1 MVTLFEKIMLLCN
14 KPNIKGGYLM
24 KKLLVVFLLIF
35 AVSCTK
41 TYTRPSEEEMKPAE
55 EMKEEVMKV
64 EEEAP
69 EEIAYTGEDVI
80 GERDLSPA
88 EVEEIA
94 KTVFSDIY
102 FAYDKYNIL
111 PDARPMLD
119 QVATFMG
126 ENSGY
131 NVVIE
136 GHCDERGTNEYNL
149 ALGERRAKSTK
160 NYLVSLGVQ
169 SARISTV
176 TFGEE
181 KPLCMDQNET
191 CWQSNRR
198 AHFVVT
204 GRR

>member
-1 MVTLFEKIMLLCN
+1 
-14 KPNIKGGYLM
+14 M
-24 KKLLVVFLLIF
+24 KKLCVVFLLLF
-35 AVSCTK
+35 AVGCTK

-55 EMKEEVMKV
+55 EIKEEVMQV

-69 EEIAYTGEDVI
+69 EEIAYAREEEI

-88 EVEEIA
+88 EVAEVA
-94 KTVFSDIY
+94 KTVFSDIH
-102 FAYDKYNIL
+102 FDYDKYNIR

-119 QVATFMG
+119 QVASFMS
-126 ENSGY
+126 ENGDY
-131 NVVIE
+131 NVVVE

-160 NYLVSLGVQ
+160 NYLVSLGIS
-169 SARISTV
+169 SARVTTA

-181 KPLCMDQNET
+181 KPLCMERTET

>member
-1 MVTLFEKIMLLCN
+1 MVAIFEKIILLCN
-14 KPNIKGGYLM
+14 IPNIKGGYLM
-24 KKLLVVFLLIF
+24 KKLVAVCLLIF

-41 TYTRPSEEEMKPAE
+41 TYTRPSEEEVKPPKE
-55 EMKEEVMKV
+55 IQEEVMKV

-69 EEIAYTGEDVI
+69 EEIAYARDEQI

-88 EVEEIA
+88 EVAEVA
-94 KTVFSDIY
+94 KMVFSDIH
-102 FAYDKYNIL
+102 FDYDKYNIR

-119 QVATFMG
+119 QVASFMS
-126 ENSGY
+126 ENGDY
-131 NVVIE
+131 NIVIE

-160 NYLVSLGVQ
+160 NYLVSLGV
-169 SARISTV
+169 SSPRISTV

-181 KPLCMDQNET
+181 KPLCTDTSET

>member
-1 MVTLFEKIMLLCN
+1 
-14 KPNIKGGYLM
+14 M
-24 KKLLVVFLLIF
+24 KKLFVVFLLVF

-41 TYTRPSEEEMKPAE
+41 TYTRPSEEEVKPAE
-55 EMKEEVMKV
+55 EIKEEVMKV
-64 EEEAP
+64 EEEAA
-69 EEIAYTGEDVI
+69 EDIAYSRDEDI

-88 EVEEIA
+88 EVEEMA
-94 KTVFSDIY
+94 KTVFSDIH
-102 FAYDKYNIL
+102 FDYDKYNIR

-119 QVATFMG
+119 QVASFMG
-126 ENSGY
+126 ENGDY

-160 NYLVSLGVQ
+160 NYLISLGI
-169 SARISTV
+169 SSSRISTV

-181 KPLCMDQNET
+181 KPLCIDTSET

>member
-1 MVTLFEKIMLLCN
+1 
-14 KPNIKGGYLM
+14 M
-24 KKLLVVFLLIF
+24 KKLFVACLLIF

-41 TYTRPSEEEMKPAE
+41 TYTRPSEEEVKPG
-55 EMKEEVMKV
+55 KDIQEEVMQV

-69 EEIAYTGEDVI
+69 EEIAYARDEEI
-80 GERDLSPA
+80 GERDLSAAELA
-88 EVEEIA
+88 EVA
-94 KTVFSDIY
+94 KMVFSDIH
-102 FAYDKYNIL
+102 FDYDKYNIR

-119 QVATFMG
+119 KVASFMSG
-126 ENSGY
+126 NSDY

-160 NYLVSLGVQ
+160 NYLVSLGV
-169 SARISTV
+169 SSPRISTV

-181 KPLCMDQNET
+181 KPLCTDSSET

-204 GRR
+204 GKR